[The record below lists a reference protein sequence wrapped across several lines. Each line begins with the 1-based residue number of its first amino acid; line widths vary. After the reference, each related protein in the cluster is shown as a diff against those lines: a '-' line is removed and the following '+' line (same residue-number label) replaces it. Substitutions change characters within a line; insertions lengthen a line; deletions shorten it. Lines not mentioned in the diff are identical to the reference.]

1 MKIYKIFLSH
11 SWRYDNHYQRLIN
24 LLNQNP
30 FFRFRD
36 YSIPIE
42 KKIHGPYSWVW
53 SQIDEQIR
61 QSSVFI
67 FPSGVYATH
76 SESIGKEIEIARKY
90 NKPIIAVRPWGALR
104 TSQYEKY
111 ADITVGWNSFSLIQ
125 AIRELCGW

>member
-1 MKIYKIFLSH
+1 MKVYKLFLSH
-11 SWRYDNHYQRLIN
+11 SWKYDDHYERLIS
-24 LLNQNP
+24 LLNQDP

-42 KKIHGPYSWVW
+42 KKIFGPPSWVW

-76 SESIGKEIEIARKY
+76 SDSIEKEIAIARKY
-90 NKPIIAVRPWGALR
+90 NKPIIAVRPWGAQR
-104 TSQYEKY
+104 TSSYERY
-111 ADITVGWNSFSLIQ
+111 ANEIVGWNSSGLIQ
-125 AIRELCGW
+125 AIRDLCK